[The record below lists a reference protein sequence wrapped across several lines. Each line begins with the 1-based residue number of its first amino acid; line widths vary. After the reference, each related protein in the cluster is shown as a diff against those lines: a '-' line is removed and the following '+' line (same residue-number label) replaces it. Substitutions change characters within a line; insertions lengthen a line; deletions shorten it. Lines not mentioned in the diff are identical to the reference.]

1 MNAEYLIVGIGK
13 GSKTD
18 FEDLYQLMKAKVY
31 AVALSTV
38 RDKSLAR
45 EIAAET
51 FRRVRIF
58 AYTFDTN
65 YDGEFWILDM
75 ARKLSLNAMK
85 DKQVAVPDASD
96 ATVDNASALVL
107 KSITQLKN
115 ERGLILALRSLTDL
129 SFKDIGD
136 LSGYYTGSARKE
148 AQRGLAEL
156 RAAFPDTTK
165 KELLKQLKDDFQT
178 SCPDFLEYIQL
189 DRPTKVAHVSHEAMF
204 LEGETADF
212 QSDTEQSR
220 IAERSQL
227 QKAKRNRRLKI
238 GLSVCAILIIL
249 SLGTALIV
257 KLARDSKSASK
268 PERAQTSAGIEL
280 VQLGDT
286 LYYRD
291 ASKGIFAYKNGE
303 ITTLYDEPV
312 RDLIAGGQYLFFR
325 NYKNGQIYRLT
336 PETKECVQV
345 TTRAGTTLAY
355 YDGYVYYSNTEGI
368 YRFSAQED
376 VPEFE
381 AVYTPEV
388 EDAPIRYQMAFTD
401 QGDLIFS
408 AGADKGIYRVDDGN
422 LYTLYGDEAYYFQ
435 IEGNLLFLDTIGLSN
450 KRQLQAL
457 SLTGKEEDAF
467 FPTISL
473 YSSAYYVVGNTVYYE
488 GTGKDNTQNGLY
500 QMDLTDG
507 STTLIQTIDEDDL
520 HITHIYATEDTLYCY
535 YSDGRSDG
543 ESKLTLRSMAKLDKE
558 EQIFYHSPVKK

>member
-65 YDGEFWILDM
+65 YDGEFWILDI

-178 SCPDFLEYIQL
+178 SCPDYLEYIQL

-204 LEGETADF
+204 LEGDTAVF

-376 VPEFE
+376 APEFE

-388 EDAPIRYQMAFTD
+388 ENAPIRYQMAFTD

>member
-51 FRRVRIF
+51 FRRVRTF

-129 SFKDIGD
+129 SFKDIGN

-178 SCPDFLEYIQL
+178 SCPDYLEYIQL

-204 LEGETADF
+204 LEGDTAVF

-280 VQLGDT
+280 VQMGDT

-355 YDGYVYYSNTEGI
+355 YDGYVYYSNTQGI

-376 VPEFE
+376 APEFE